1 MEEFLVFWGIMT
13 ISIPVAIVVLRF
25 LFKKSILFSI
35 SSLTVLII
43 YAASVL
49 YFYVGRFGLIHL
61 LWALPVAMMIGAMVF
76 LYIKRLVQHPLKM
89 AVENLKLLASGDLS
103 IKNNVLKQENEV
115 GDVLLAI
122 NELRNRLKEMI
133 AEIQNTSM
141 VLEHASNE
149 LFKSV
154 ATMSLS
160 AAEQAATTEELTTT
174 MESIAMVIASNVNH
188 SNKANAI
195 SKNSL
200 VELKRLSDAT
210 EQNQQA
216 VNEIAN
222 RIDLVNDI
230 ASQTNILALNAAVE
244 ASRAGEAGRGFSVVA
259 AEVRKLAEKSKQA
272 ADEISKLSASGM
284 DVARNT
290 GDIFAMLF
298 PSIQESTRYVT
309 EITIASNEQKE
320 GISQL
325 NLAIKQLNDVAQTNA
340 SISEKLTQSTHEL
353 NGMASHQKRL
363 ISYFRT
369 N

>member
-1 MEEFLVFWGIMT
+1 MEEFLVFWGVMT
-13 ISIPVAIVVLRF
+13 ISIPVAILVLRF

-61 LWALPVAMMIGAMVF
+61 LWALPIAMIIGAVVF
-76 LYIKRLVQHPLKM
+76 LYIKRLVQNPLKL
-89 AVENLKLLASGDLS
+89 AVENLKLLALGDLNV
-103 IKNNVLKQENEV
+103 KNEVLKQENEV
-115 GDVLLAI
+115 GEVLLAI
-122 NELRNRLKEMI
+122 SELRIRLKEMI
-133 AEIQNTSM
+133 AEIHHTS
-141 VLEHASNE
+141 VALEHASSE

-154 ATMSLS
+154 ATMSTS

-174 MESIAMVIASNVNH
+174 MESIAMVIASNVAH

-200 VELKRLSDAT
+200 IELKRLSEAT
-210 EQNQQA
+210 EQNQKA
-216 VNEIAN
+216 VYEIAN
-222 RIDLVNDI
+222 RINLVNDI

-244 ASRAGEAGRGFSVVA
+244 ASRAGESGRGFSVVA
-259 AEVRKLAEKSKQA
+259 AEVRKLAEKSKSA
-272 ADEISKLSASGM
+272 ADEISRLSASGM
-284 DVARNT
+284 DVAKNT
-290 GDIFAMLF
+290 GDIFTMLF
-298 PSIQESTRYVT
+298 PSLQESTQYVT

-320 GISQL
+320 GISQI
-325 NLAIKQLNDVAQTNA
+325 NQAIKQLNDVAQTNA
-340 SISEKLTQSTHEL
+340 SVSEKLTQATHEL
-353 NGMASHQKRL
+353 SGMAKHQKQL